1 MQFTLIKLSVTGY
14 REEKEFFLQTP
25 TNVGIKAGPQQR
37 LNLLPH
43 SVQWRKLTSSL
54 ASSLPSSSSSIFVVL
69 IISIFVTYI
78 FTPVEICIRLVM
90 ISNFIRELKRTFAE
104 KCIERRNN
112 LLRRMAKISTIFTIL
127 VLSFKVHNGLKI
139 FSEIVKKISRNLIL
153 SLKISMN
160 FFAEIITLIA

>member
-1 MQFTLIKLSVTGY
+1 
-14 REEKEFFLQTP
+14 
-25 TNVGIKAGPQQR
+25 
-37 LNLLPH
+37 
-43 SVQWRKLTSSL
+43 
-54 ASSLPSSSSSIFVVL
+54 
-69 IISIFVTYI
+69 
-78 FTPVEICIRLVM
+78 M

-127 VLSFKVHNGLKI
+127 DLSFKVHNGLKI

-153 SLKISMN
+153 SLKISMD